1 MGRNGESE
9 GNAKIARTQSHAHW
23 QRREAGP
30 TSDILDDVEIERAY
44 RVRGGRVPFLT
55 MPLRAAAASVT
66 PLDGPV
72 EVVADSESQDGRREG
87 VELAAEGSA
96 LCSRQVGAPECDIRP
111 ARLCRDSWAC
121 IHHRSPVLARVRF
134 I

>member
-1 MGRNGESE
+1 MPTGSP
-9 GNAKIARTQSHAHW
+9 
-23 QRREAGP
+23 REAGP
-30 TSDILDDVEIERAY
+30 ESDILDDVEIERAY

-72 EVVADSESQDGRREG
+72 EVVADSESQDSRREG

-96 LCSRQVGAPECDIRP
+96 LGSVG
-111 ARLCRDSWAC
+111 
-121 IHHRSPVLARVRF
+121 
-134 I
+134 

>member
-23 QRREAGP
+23 
-30 TSDILDDVEIERAY
+30 DILYVEKNNEIERAY

-87 VELAAEGSA
+87 GPPGD
-96 LCSRQVGAPECDIRP
+96 R
-111 ARLCRDSWAC
+111 
-121 IHHRSPVLARVRF
+121 
-134 I
+134 